1 MADILQKLADYARI
15 RTEEAKKNIPL
26 QQMQEEAERLAAE
39 DTSPFRF
46 EKALSGPD
54 ISFICE
60 IKQASPSKGQIWTPE
75 QGDTCTSACTS
86 DRHLFK
92 TSVEV
97 CTSDRHLFKF
107 PYLEIAREYEAAGAE
122 CISVLT
128 EPKWF
133 KGDGEFLRRITRE
146 VNTPCI
152 RKDFTVDEYMI
163 YEAKVLGASA
173 VLLICSILDEDT
185 LSSYIRIADSMGLS
199 SLVEAHDSEEIRM
212 AADAGARMIGVN
224 NRNLKDFTVDVTNS
238 GRLRSLVPDGVLFVA
253 ESGIRTAQDV
263 QLLREIGTDACLVG
277 ETLMRAVDKSAM
289 LRELRGLNG

>member
-1 MADILQKLADYARI
+1 MADILQKLADHART

-26 QQMQEEAERLAAE
+26 QQMREEAERLAAE

-60 IKQASPSKGQIWTPE
+60 IKQASPSKGQIWTPGPDDKCG
-75 QGDTCTSACTS
+75 GD
-86 DRHLFK
+86 
-92 TSVEV
+92 V

-146 VNTPCI
+146 VNTSCN

-185 LSSYIRIADSMGLS
+185 LSSYIRIADSLGLS

-212 AADAGARMIGVN
+212 AADAGARTIGVN

-238 GRLRSLVPDGVLFVA
+238 GRLRSLVPEGVLFVA

-277 ETLMRAVDKSAM
+277 ETLMRAEDKSAM

>member
-1 MADILQKLADYARI
+1 MNILEKLAEHAKE
-15 RTEEAKKNIPL
+15 RTEEAKRRIPA
-26 QQMQEEAERLAAE
+26 EEMRSRAEAVYCAE
-39 DTSPFRF
+39 
-46 EKALSGPD
+46 LSGKTKPKENAAPESV
-54 ISFICE
+54 IPPFEAALRKPGLSFICE
-60 IKQASPSKGQIWTPE
+60 CKKASPSKGLIAPE
-75 QGDTCTSACTS
+75 
-86 DRHLFK
+86 
-92 TSVEV
+92 
-97 CTSDRHLFKF
+97 F
-107 PYLEIAREYEAAGAE
+107 PYLEIAKEYEAAGAD

-133 KGDGEFLRRITRE
+133 LGSDMYLKEIASAVRL
-146 VNTPCI
+146 PCL

-185 LSSYIRIADSMGLS
+185 LSSYIRIADSLGLS

>member
-1 MADILQKLADYARI
+1 MADILQKLADHAST
-15 RTEEAKKNIPL
+15 RTAEAKKNIPL
-26 QQMQEEAERLAAE
+26 QPMRGDAERLAAE

-60 IKQASPSKGQIWTPE
+60 IKQASPSKGQIWTPAP
-75 QGDTCTSACTS
+75 DDICTS
-86 DRHLFK
+86 D
-92 TSVEV
+92 

-133 KGDGEFLRRITRE
+133 KGDGEFLRRITQE
-146 VNTPCI
+146 VSTPCI

-185 LSSYIRIADSMGLS
+185 LSSYIRIADSLGLS